1 MMNKKAVG
9 KTSVLLIIVAF
20 IISVGDPGGKS
31 VGDYIFN
38 RMGISAWSQ
47 GMTRLHY
54 PALLA
59 LALLLAGFL
68 GIKLAHGR
76 IDPKYFI
83 ALIFLS
89 ALYPSL
95 FSYAKDF
102 VLSQSKGLQAI
113 EYVKRDSTVKY
124 EVHRG
129 EKVVKFSASVKLINH
144 GKNDFDC
151 FVDLGPSEQFIRDQL
166 KENHNISLR
175 EFQYSGSSQF
185 FIINHNSST
194 IGISFEGYMDEPS
207 QLTGSGSV
215 TAPALILK
223 NDSQQVVFSGDI
235 RD

>member
-1 MMNKKAVG
+1 MMNKKVVG

-59 LALLLAGFL
+59 FALFLAGFL
-68 GIKLAHGR
+68 GIKLSYGR
-76 IDPKYFI
+76 INPKYFI
-83 ALIFLS
+83 VLILLS
-89 ALYPSL
+89 ALYPTL
-95 FSYAKDF
+95 FSYAKGF
-102 VLSQSKGLQAI
+102 VLSQSKGLHAI

-124 EVHRG
+124 EVHKG
-129 EKVVKFSASVKLINH
+129 ERVIKFSAGVKLVNH
-144 GKNDFDC
+144 GKNDFNC
-151 FVDLGPSEQFIRDQL
+151 FIDLGPSEQFLRDKL

-175 EFQYSGSSQF
+175 GFQYNGSSQF
-185 FIINHNSST
+185 SIVNHTRSA

-207 QLTGSGSV
+207 QNTGSGSV